1 MKKPLLIALLIVL
14 IGLSVYF
21 IFLDKVIIGVV
32 LFLLSGWVDF
42 KIMRQKKRSE
52 ITK

>member
-1 MKKPLLIALLIVL
+1 MKKQLLLALLFVM

-21 IFLDKVIIGVV
+21 IFLDKVIIGVA

-42 KIMRQKKRSE
+42 KILRQKKAQ
-52 ITK
+52 